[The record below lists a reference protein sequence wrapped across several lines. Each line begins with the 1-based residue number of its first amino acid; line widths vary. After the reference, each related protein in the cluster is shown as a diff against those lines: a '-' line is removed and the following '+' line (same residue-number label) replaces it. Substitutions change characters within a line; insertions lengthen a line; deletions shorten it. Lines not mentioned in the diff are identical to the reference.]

1 MTRHLHG
8 ATPCLRSEQRL
19 LNVNDSE
26 AALAKSSAISVNTG
40 VRSCNRAPT
49 LRRRGGLCPS
59 RPLRL
64 SELSTVASRHGPR
77 GAGAGLASV
86 MEAAGIEP
94 ASVSR
99 TDRAST
105 SLSHL
110 VISPGRLVVGNP
122 PTGPAILRCRTFG
135 DRVPSVPSPLLV
147 AATRATGPAR
157 ERRAQL
163 LIRQRERVRCS
174 CSHLCCS
181 RGFTRPP
188 GPRLAALPENRPRR
202 NQVAPVCWAQCSRAF
217 PRAGSGAR

>member
-1 MTRHLHG
+1 MRGIHEVIEQCAGKPETQQDEEQPWAG
-8 ATPCLRSEQRL
+8 DPGSEEDECREKHDGDSNVHAYLNEFQPPRRTGRPRL
-19 LNVNDSE
+19 VH
-26 AALAKSSAISVNTG
+26 
-40 VRSCNRAPT
+40 RPQCRPT
-49 LRRRGGLCPS
+49 LDVAQAPD
-59 RPLRL
+59 RPENPRSLRPG
-64 SELSTVASRHGPR
+64 V
-77 GAGAGLASV
+77 
-86 MEAAGIEP
+86 EAAGIEP

-99 TDRAST
+99 TDKAST
-105 SLSHL
+105 SMSHL

-135 DRVPSVPSPLLV
+135 DRIPSVPSPLLV

-202 NQVAPVCWAQCSRAF
+202 NQVAPVCR
-217 PRAGSGAR
+217 PPV